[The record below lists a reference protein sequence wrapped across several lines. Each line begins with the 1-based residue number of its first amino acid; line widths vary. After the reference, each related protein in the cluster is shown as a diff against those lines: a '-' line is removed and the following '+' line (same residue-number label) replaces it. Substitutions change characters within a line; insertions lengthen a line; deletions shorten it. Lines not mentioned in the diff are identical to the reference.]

1 MPVRARKKEDR
12 PILFA
17 GPTLASSKEARAL
30 AKSCQLRRPV
40 RRHDIDKLVAER
52 KTPGTLVIVDG
63 VFHDT
68 LAVGHA
74 ELRVA
79 LARGWRIW
87 GLSSMGAI
95 RAREMAHLGMR
106 GFGQVFARF
115 AADGDFQDDEVALL
129 HEPSAPYHPVSE
141 PLIHLRAAIDHLVA
155 ENVVSAAVAGE
166 VIADLKGRWY
176 GERTVRRAIHALK
189 GRSLAGPAAVEDAL
203 RPFDRFRW
211 KTLDLV
217 RFLKERPF
225 LDLTPP
231 PVATKEA
238 PRRLSSTRRAAIS

>member
-1 MPVRARKKEDR
+1 MPARARKEER

-17 GPTLASSKEARAL
+17 GPTLASSDKARVL
-30 AKSCQLRRPV
+30 VKSCQLRRPV
-40 RRHDIDKLVAER
+40 RRHDIDKLVAEKR
-52 KTPGTLVIVDG
+52 KPGTLIIVDG

-106 GFGQVFARF
+106 GFGRVFERF
-115 AADGDFQDDEVALL
+115 AEEGDFQDDEVALL
-129 HEPSAPYHPVSE
+129 HEPSAPYKPVSE
-141 PLIHLRAAIDHLVA
+141 PLIHLRAAIDHLVG
-155 ENVVSAAVAGE
+155 EKVVSAADAREIVK
-166 VIADLKGRWY
+166 DLKGRWY
-176 GERTVRRAIHALK
+176 GERTVRRAVHALK
-189 GRSLAGPAAVEDAL
+189 ARSLVGPAAVEDAL

-217 RFLKERPF
+217 RFLTERPF

-231 PVATKEA
+231 AVATKEA
-238 PRRLSSTRRAAIS
+238 PRRESSAGRAAAS